1 MLRFNQYENREIA
14 DFQNKEIK
22 QIKHK
27 IPECPMWISRQ
38 AARIMGN
45 HNKVP
50 SSETEFKESVLR
62 LNFIRGSNIVGPT

>member
-1 MLRFNQYENREIA
+1 
-14 DFQNKEIK
+14 
-22 QIKHK
+22 
-27 IPECPMWISRQ
+27 MWISRQ

-62 LNFIRGSNIVGPT
+62 LNFIRGSNIVGPTWNIIQYFEIWASDQLEPVFGG